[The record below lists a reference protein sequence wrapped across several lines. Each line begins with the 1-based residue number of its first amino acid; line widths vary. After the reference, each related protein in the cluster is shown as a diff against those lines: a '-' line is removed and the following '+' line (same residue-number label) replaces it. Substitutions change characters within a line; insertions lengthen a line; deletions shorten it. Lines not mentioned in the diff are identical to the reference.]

1 LANKKVSDEDLDL
14 IVKVM
19 SNPEVLQDKG
29 TFNKFY
35 EASTKSIRVADLAY
49 IVPNVIDRRLLSIMN
64 EQAIVEE
71 ILHKKFKVTK
81 EEFKKYTQDYQERL
95 KKEMEK
101 SKNTQEGTSKEEDS
115 KEDDSKEGIP
125 KSRVV
130 SPENK
135 SVDPERK

>member
-101 SKNTQEGTSKEEDS
+101 SKNTQEGTSKEDDS
-115 KEDDSKEGIP
+115 KEDDSK
-125 KSRVV
+125 SRVA
-130 SPENK
+130 SPEDQ
-135 SVDPERK
+135 SVDHEGK

>member
-1 LANKKVSDEDLDL
+1 MANKKVSDEDLDL

-101 SKNTQEGTSKEEDS
+101 SNNTYEGTS

-125 KSRVV
+125 KSRVA
-130 SPENK
+130 SPEEK
-135 SVDPERK
+135 SVDSEGKQG

>member
-1 LANKKVSDEDLDL
+1 MANKKVSDEDLDL

-35 EASTKSIRVADLAY
+35 EASTKSIRVSDLAY

-101 SKNTQEGTSKEEDS
+101 SKNTQEGTSKEDDS
-115 KEDDSKEGIP
+115 KEDLP
-125 KSRVV
+125 KSRVA
-130 SPENK
+130 SPEDK
-135 SVDPERK
+135 SVDPEGK

>member
-1 LANKKVSDEDLDL
+1 MANKKVSDEDLDL

-101 SKNTQEGTSKEEDS
+101 SKSTQEGTSKEDDS
-115 KEDDSKEGIP
+115 KEDNS
-125 KSRVV
+125 KSRVA
-130 SPENK
+130 SPEDQ
-135 SVDPERK
+135 SVDHEGK

>member
-1 LANKKVSDEDLDL
+1 MANKKVSDEDLDL

-19 SNPEVLQDKG
+19 SDPEVLQDRD

-101 SKNTQEGTSKEEDS
+101 SNNTQEGDSKEE
-115 KEDDSKEGIP
+115 E
-125 KSRVV
+125 
-130 SPENK
+130 
-135 SVDPERK
+135 SVDPEGK

>member
-1 LANKKVSDEDLDL
+1 MANKKVSDEDLDL

-19 SNPEVLQDKG
+19 SNPEVLQDRD

-35 EASTKSIRVADLAY
+35 EASTKSIRVSDLSY

-101 SKNTQEGTSKEEDS
+101 SKNTQEGTSKEDDS
-115 KEDDSKEGIP
+115 KEDLP
-125 KSRVV
+125 KSRVA
-130 SPENK
+130 SPEE
-135 SVDPERK
+135 SVDPEGK

>member
-1 LANKKVSDEDLDL
+1 MANKKVSDEDLDL

-19 SNPEVLQDKG
+19 SNPEVLQDKD

-101 SKNTQEGTSKEEDS
+101 ANNTQEDTSKKATSDDVIS
-115 KEDDSKEGIP
+115 KP
-125 KSRVV
+125 RVA
-130 SPENK
+130 SPEEK
-135 SVDPERK
+135 PVDSERK

>member
-1 LANKKVSDEDLDL
+1 MANKKVSDEDLDL

-19 SNPEVLQDKG
+19 SNPEVLQDRD

-101 SKNTQEGTSKEEDS
+101 SNKTQEDTSKEAS
-115 KEDDSKEGIP
+115 SDDVIS
-125 KSRVV
+125 KSRVASPEEESV
-130 SPENK
+130 SPEGK
-135 SVDPERK
+135 QG

>member
-1 LANKKVSDEDLDL
+1 MANKKVSDEDLDL

-101 SKNTQEGTSKEEDS
+101 SKNPQEGTS
-115 KEDDSKEGIP
+115 KEDDSKEGLP

-130 SPENK
+130 SPEEK
-135 SVDPERK
+135 SVDPEGK

>member
-1 LANKKVSDEDLDL
+1 MANKKVSDEDLDL

-19 SNPEVLQDKG
+19 SNPEVLQNRD

-64 EQAIVEE
+64 EQAIVED

-101 SKNTQEGTSKEEDS
+101 SKNTQEGTSKEDTSNE
-115 KEDDSKEGIP
+115 ELP
-125 KSRVV
+125 KSRVA
-130 SPENK
+130 SPEEK
-135 SVDPERK
+135 SVDPEGK

>member
-1 LANKKVSDEDLDL
+1 MANKKVSDEDLDL

-19 SNPEVLQDKG
+19 SNPEVLQNRD

-101 SKNTQEGTSKEEDS
+101 SKNTQEGTSKEDDS
-115 KEDDSKEGIP
+115 KEDNSKEGIP

-130 SPENK
+130 SPEKK

>member
-1 LANKKVSDEDLDL
+1 MANKKVSDEDLDL

-19 SNPEVLQDKG
+19 SNPEVLQDKD

-101 SKNTQEGTSKEEDS
+101 SKNTQEGPSKEHAT
-115 KEDDSKEGIP
+115 KKHIG
-125 KSRVV
+125 KSRVA
-130 SPENK
+130 SPEEK
-135 SVDPERK
+135 SVDLEGK

>member
-1 LANKKVSDEDLDL
+1 
-14 IVKVM
+14 M

-101 SKNTQEGTSKEEDS
+101 SKNTQEGTSKEDDS
-115 KEDDSKEGIP
+115 KEDDSK
-125 KSRVV
+125 SRVA
-130 SPENK
+130 SPEDQ
-135 SVDPERK
+135 SVDHEGK

>member
-1 LANKKVSDEDLDL
+1 MANKKVSDEDLDL

-19 SNPEVLQDKG
+19 SNPEVLQNRD

-64 EQAIVEE
+64 EQAIVED

-101 SKNTQEGTSKEEDS
+101 SNKTQEDTP
-115 KEDDSKEGIP
+115 KEDVSKKSTSDDVIS
-125 KSRVV
+125 KSRVA
-130 SPENK
+130 SPEEE
-135 SVDPERK
+135 SVDSERK

>member
-1 LANKKVSDEDLDL
+1 MANKKVSDEDLDL

-19 SNPEVLQDKG
+19 SNPEVLQDRG

-101 SKNTQEGTSKEEDS
+101 SNNTHEGTS

-130 SPENK
+130 SPEKK